1 GILSSVYLGG
11 KVLRGWKMIPV
22 PFHNLNEVPKI
33 SPILEVA
40 YSGLIKASARKKLEH
55 NAGNITKE
63 PAFYVGR
70 FSIDKVNQVKDTY
83 LSFSG
88 WGKGIAFV
96 NEFNLGRFCLLDL
109 NATFM
114 SLLQSFV
121 MGKILWSYLSWNLQT
136 RSL

>member
-55 NAGNITKE
+55 NAG
-63 PAFYVGR
+63 V
-70 FSIDKVNQVKDTY
+70 S
-83 LSFSG
+83 S
-88 WGKGIAFV
+88 
-96 NEFNLGRFCLLDL
+96 EFIEG
-109 NATFM
+109 
-114 SLLQSFV
+114 
-121 MGKILWSYLSWNLQT
+121 
-136 RSL
+136 